1 MFRADQNHDRQ
12 VEATAEFRIVSP
24 GVELIVVLLVFLAL
38 LTVGMTIPF
47 AILVPSVLY
56 LVMHAGLA
64 GLKGIG
70 LVSWGSM
77 NSFTLTAIPLFIL
90 MAEILQESKLSQRVY
105 RGLSALV
112 SWIPGGLLQTN
123 IAGCAIFAAISG
135 SSVVTA
141 ASIGRV
147 ALPELQRRN
156 YSPRLS
162 AGSLAAGGTL
172 GILFPPSI
180 AMIVYGTFTE
190 TSVAKLFMAGVMP
203 GFLLTA
209 IFMGYIAVHAR
220 MRPEVAPVERGA
232 QTGREFFA
240 ALLDVLPFVLL
251 IGGTMSSIYLGLVT
265 PTEAAAVGCVL
276 AMIIAYL
283 LGEFNF
289 GVLAAAL
296 KTSVRVCGNILFI
309 IYAAFVFSYA
319 ISYAGVGENITQF
332 LVDLKLSKLQFFLA
346 LFVLYTVLGCL
357 VESLGMI
364 VVTVPLLYPVLLQY
378 GIDPIWF
385 GVVLVLFIEMGQIS
399 PPIGINL
406 FVIQSIWSGKLAD
419 VVRGTIPFHLL
430 LFVLLG
436 LLVIFPEIAMW
447 LPSRAT
453 VLK

>member
-1 MFRADQNHDRQ
+1 M
-12 VEATAEFRIVSP
+12 TP
-24 GVELIVVLLVFLAL
+24 GVELVFVLIVFVGLLCA
-38 LTVGMTIPF
+38 GMTIPF

-77 NSFTLTAIPLFIL
+77 NSFTLSAIPLFIL
-90 MAEILQESKLSQRVY
+90 MAEILQESKLSLRVY
-105 RGLSALV
+105 RGLSKLV
-112 SWIPGGLLQTN
+112 SWMPGGLLQTN

-147 ALPELQRRN
+147 ALPELQRRK

-172 GILFPPSI
+172 GILIPPSI

-203 GFLLTA
+203 GLLLTA
-209 IFMGYIAVHAR
+209 MFMTYIAVHAWI
-220 MRPEVAPVERGA
+220 RPDVGPVERGV
-232 QTGREFFA
+232 QSMKELLG
-240 ALLDVLPFVLL
+240 ALLDIVPFIVL
-251 IGGTMSSIYLGLVT
+251 IGGTIGSIYSGLVT

-276 AMIIAYL
+276 AAIIAVFW
-283 LGEFNF
+283 GDCNF
-289 GVLAAAL
+289 LVFKKAL
-296 KTSVRVCGNILFI
+296 QSTARLCGNILFI
-309 IYAAFVFSYA
+309 VYAAFLFSYA
-319 ISYAGVGENITQF
+319 ISYAGVGEQITQF
-332 LVDLKLSKLQFFLA
+332 LVSLNLSKLAFFFA

-385 GVVLVLFIEMGQIS
+385 GVILVLFIEMGQIS

-406 FVIQSIWSGKLAD
+406 FVIQSIWNGKLSD
-419 VVRGTIPFHLL
+419 VVIGTIPFHLL
-430 LFVLLG
+430 MFVLLG
-436 LLVIFPEIAMW
+436 LLALFPEIAMW
-447 LPSRAT
+447 LPSRT
-453 VLK
+453 TIVP

>member
-1 MFRADQNHDRQ
+1 
-12 VEATAEFRIVSP
+12 
-24 GVELIVVLLVFLAL
+24 
-38 LTVGMTIPF
+38 
-47 AILVPSVLY
+47 VLY
-56 LVMHAGLA
+56 LLLHAGLP

-77 NSFTLTAIPLFIL
+77 NSFTLSAIPLFIL
-90 MAEILQESKLSQRVY
+90 MAEILQESQLSLRVY
-105 RGLSALV
+105 HGLSKLV

-147 ALPELQRRN
+147 ALPELQKRN

-172 GILFPPSI
+172 GILIPPSI

-203 GFLLTA
+203 GLLLTA
-209 IFMGYIAVHAR
+209 MFMIYIAVHAWI
-220 MRPEVAPVERGA
+220 RPEIAPVERGA
-232 QTGREFFA
+232 QSIKELTD
-240 ALLDVLPFVLL
+240 ALLDVVPFVVL
-251 IGGTMSSIYLGLVT
+251 IGGTIGSIYSGLVT

-276 AMIIAYL
+276 AMIIAVFW
-283 LGEFNF
+283 GEFNAL
-289 GVLAAAL
+289 VLWHAL
-296 KTSVRVCGNILFI
+296 QTTVRVCGNILFI
-309 IYAAFVFSYA
+309 VYAAFLFSYA
-319 ISYAGVGENITQF
+319 ISYAGVGEQITQF
-332 LVDLKLSKLQFFLA
+332 LVNLKLSRLEFFLA
-346 LFVLYTVLGCL
+346 LFILYTVLGCL

-385 GVVLVLFIEMGQIS
+385 GVILVLFIEMGQIS

-406 FVIQSIWSGKLAD
+406 FVIQSIWTGKLSD
-419 VVRGTIPFHLL
+419 VVMGTIPFHLIM
-430 LFVLLG
+430 FVLLG
-436 LLVIFPEIAMW
+436 LLVLFPEIAMW

-453 VLK
+453 VVP